1 MHDCGLSLC
10 RDFLRYK
17 REHGSPA
24 ERDLYVGHD
33 LDELFLVDRLLSK
46 RPLSYVDPDDHY
58 TLRNGLKIAKD
69 WTRVGTDSS
78 PKHLSMQEHMTYDE
92 IQLSAALIQVS
103 SPACPIYKTII
114 QIRTM
119 SSLVKNKAFINGA
132 WVEATSG
139 KTFEVTNPVN
149 GKVIGSVPDMDT
161 IDANKAIDAAH
172 EAFQTWRDTTA
183 KERSA
188 LLRKWFEMC
197 NKNHN
202 ELAKILTAEQGKP
215 LAEAKGEVSYGSS
228 FLEWFSEE
236 ARRINGDVVQA
247 PAANKRMLF
256 VREPI
261 GVAAMITPWN
271 FPNAMITR
279 KVGAALASGCTVVVK
294 PAEDTPLSALAVAA
308 LAEEA
313 GIPKGVLNV
322 ITSRLENSSE
332 VGKALCSSSK
342 VRALSFTG
350 STRVGKILYRQCA
363 DTVKK
368 ISLELGGNAPFIVFD
383 SADVDLAVGGCMA
396 SKFRNAGQTCVS
408 SNRILVQS
416 GIYDKFVAKLKETV
430 EKSVVLGDGMDDGV
444 NQGPI
449 INKNQFARVT
459 RLVDEAVNKGAKV
472 VLGGSKHDIGDLF
485 YKPTIISEMQEDME
499 CFKEEV
505 FGPVISI
512 KKFETE
518 DEALKIANNSEVGLA
533 GYFYSN
539 DVSQCWRVSRKL
551 ETGMVGINEGMM
563 SCAEGAFGGVKESG
577 IGREGSKYGIDE
589 YTEMKYLCFGN
600 L

>member
-1 MHDCGLSLC
+1 MTITMVQSSFIRFGLTC
-10 RDFLRYK
+10 PNR
-17 REHGSPA
+17 GSV
-24 ERDLYVGHD
+24 L
-33 LDELFLVDRLLSK
+33 
-46 RPLSYVDPDDHY
+46 
-58 TLRNGLKIAKD
+58 
-69 WTRVGTDSS
+69 
-78 PKHLSMQEHMTYDE
+78 
-92 IQLSAALIQVS
+92 
-103 SPACPIYKTII
+103 

-119 SSLVKNKAFINGA
+119 ASLIKDKAFINGA
-132 WVEATSG
+132 WVSATSG

-149 GKVIGSVPDMDT
+149 GKVIASVPDMDA

-188 LLRKWFEMC
+188 LLRKWFEIC
-197 NKNHN
+197 NKNHE

-215 LAEAKGEVSYGSS
+215 LAEAKGEVTYGSS

-313 GIPKGVLNV
+313 GIPKGVFNV
-322 ITSRLENSSE
+322 VTSRLENSSE

-383 SADVDLAVGGCMA
+383 SADVDLAVAGCMA

-430 EKSVVLGDGMDDGV
+430 EKSVVLGDGMDNGV

-459 RLVDEAVNKGAKV
+459 RLVDDAVRKGAKV
-472 VLGGSKHDIGDLF
+472 ILGGSKHEIGDLF
-485 YKPTIISEMQEDME
+485 YKPTIISDMQEDME
-499 CFKEEV
+499 CFKEEI

-518 DEALKIANNSEVGLA
+518 DEALTIANNTQVGLA

-539 DVSQCWRVSRKL
+539 DVSQCWRVARKM